1 MARMTQ
7 KDWHLSAKERFSK
20 AVGDESTRMMREKVI
35 EAIRFARI
43 SGAQWEGSTFAGT
56 DLAESMDKYPRFELN
71 KVAREVDRIISEYRR
86 NKITVKFRPSD
97 EYTSVELCEKLNKA
111 FRADWIR
118 SNGDFAAI
126 NCFDDAVTGGMG
138 AIEICAEYADPE
150 DPTNKQLRPM
160 FKPVY
165 DTQSCIFWDGAA
177 KTYDKSDAMWCG
189 LAYTMTPDDFRAEY
203 DKEPASV
210 QKIETGIWN
219 DWVTQDAV
227 TVCKWFEIRIEKV
240 EAIAFFNPL
249 TQEKAVYLSD
259 EIEPVIDELAES
271 GFYEVERRT
280 IKKRRVYSGIFDA
293 DGWLEPPKKIA
304 GEYIP
309 IAMQYGKRYFIDNQE
324 RIEGHVAKA
333 MDAQRLDNLMVSML
347 ADAATLGSENTP
359 VLDVEQVQG
368 LEPHWANRNKKR
380 PAYLPLRS
388 VKDKQGNVIQPA
400 AIASYTQPAQVS
412 PALMTLME
420 YAGRNIQEITG
431 AANIQNLPSNLAED
445 TVESI
450 FARADM
456 QSFIYMDNAAMTMR
470 YVGKVWLSMAKEIYG
485 ADVSVA
491 MEDEEGNRTFGTLS
505 GSIKDRQTGEIV
517 TLNDITQG
525 KFDVDVD
532 VGESFASRRDA
543 TRRELMNLMQTTPP
557 DSPYYSVIMSMVIA
571 NTDGEGV
578 EDLQR
583 YNRKQ
588 MIKQGVT
595 KPEDEDAELM
605 QELQAEMQ
613 QQQAPVDGNVLL
625 AQAEMQKAAVA
636 EQKNQ
641 MEYQKFLM
649 QYELD
654 RARLELE
661 AAKIGADVRLK
672 DAQSFKYT
680 QEATSGIRESIQST
694 LQIRQ

>member
-20 AVGDESTRMMREKVI
+20 AVGDESTRVMREKVI

-138 AIEICAEYADPE
+138 AIEVCAEYADPE

-165 DTQSCIFWDGAA
+165 DTQSCIFWDPAA

-189 LAYTMTPDDFRAEY
+189 LAYTMTPDDFSAEY

-219 DWVTQDAV
+219 DWVSQDAV

-259 EIEPVIDELAES
+259 EIEPVVDELAES

-293 DGWLEPPKKIA
+293 DGWLESPKKIP

-309 IAMQYGKRYFIDNQE
+309 IGMQYGKRYFIDNQE

-400 AIASYTQPAQVS
+400 TIASYTQPAQVS

-470 YVGKVWLSMAKEIYG
+470 YIGKVWLSMAKEIYG

-578 EDLQR
+578 EALQR

-588 MIKQGVT
+588 MIKQGIA

-672 DAQSFKYT
+672 DAQSFKTT

-694 LQIRQ
+694 LQIR